1 MVTRRFFSIRVAALA
16 FFIFFGFLSQSFAAQ
31 EVMINEITQN
41 PSKYY
46 NLPVKIKGVVVKV
59 TPSQLDLKSGFYT
72 LRDESETT
80 IEIKSNNLPGPGQ
93 TFTVEGIVTMKAET
107 QTLYLKEMGRS
118 QKVSLLPYLVIGA
131 AVVVL
136 ILILILVYL
145 LLKPAR
151 KEPAYAPARMW
162 EPTRRVTA
170 EDMKRV
176 GPEKTIEVP
185 SIPAQLEILNGPK
198 KGGKYILKRGNI
210 IGRDD
215 GDLTLG
221 DPTVSA
227 EHAQIVFMDKKYFLV
242 NKSLTNPTKIN
253 KEVVTGE
260 QELNDNDEIIMG
272 VIRLKYNLL

>member
-1 MVTRRFFSIRVAALA
+1 MITRRFFSIQVVALA

-31 EVMINEITQN
+31 EVMINEIIQN
-41 PSKYY
+41 PAKYY
-46 NLPVKIKGVVVKV
+46 NLPVKIKGVVVNV
-59 TPSQLDLKSGFYT
+59 TPSQQLRSGFYT
-72 LRDESETT
+72 IRDESEAT
-80 IEIKSNNLPGPGQ
+80 IEVKTNDLPGPGR
-93 TFTVEGIVTMKAET
+93 TFTIEGIVTMKAET
-107 QTLYLKEMGRS
+107 QTPYLKEMSRS
-118 QKVSLLPYLVIGA
+118 KVSLLPYLVIGA

-136 ILILILVYL
+136 ILIGILVYL
-145 LLKPAR
+145 LFKPAR
-151 KEPAYAPARMW
+151 REPGYVPVRMR
-162 EPTRRVTA
+162 EPTRPVKA

-185 SIPAQLEILNGPK
+185 SIPAQLEVLNGPK
-198 KGGKYILKRGNI
+198 KGEKYILKRGNI

-253 KEVVTGE
+253 KEAVKGE
-260 QELNDNDEIIMG
+260 QELKDNDEIIMG
-272 VIRLKYNLL
+272 AIRLKYNLL